1 MTTGPSYYPKC
12 TSCNVA
18 HKKADV
24 DDRDENLHIADHHV
38 DDVDDHG
45 DVDDAGGGPSG
56 PPLHYCDL
64 LHTSAPILYPG

>member
-1 MTTGPSYYPKC
+1 MLPSYI
-12 TSCNVA
+12 TIVA

-24 DDRDENLHIADHHV
+24 DDRDENLNIDHHV

-45 DVDDAGGGPSG
+45 DLDDVVGGPSG
-56 PPLHYCDL
+56 PLHYRDL